1 MNPGQPILPP
11 FLSSDECRGEDAGSY
26 NSENAVLGEC
36 TCGDAHTPTYE
47 ENGDGLP
54 ADIGRNPDLWLY
66 RERTIALLKRYLRIS
81 IEVGRLPSLL
91 GRELFRS
98 KVTSYRM
105 SSFEDAVIFVHD
117 VERTLDHLDS
127 FGKDLV
133 AVIIFQ
139 DYSQDEAAEVLHC
152 ARRTVCRE
160 FPEAVDKVSDLFLEG
175 GLLNRLPPRRPLE
188 NSCQGGQ
195 NTHSPQAYANK
206 PNINLQSMAQLP
218 FQNAILKI
226 ESKKKE
232 RAGRALFIF
241 TLRGFHGNAQQTSRS
256 FRRSFGAAAE
266 NQRISRAKCASHG
279 ATGD

>member
-1 MNPGQPILPP
+1 MN
-11 FLSSDECRGEDAGSY
+11 SSPVIIPSELFPASGECTGEDAR
-26 NSENAVLGEC
+26 
-36 TCGDAHTPTYE
+36 TPINQ
-47 ENGDGLP
+47 ENGERFRSEL
-54 ADIGRNPDLWLY
+54 GRDPDLWLY

-98 KVTSYRM
+98 KVTSYGM

-117 VERTLDHLDS
+117 VERALDQLDS

-175 GLLNRLPPRRPLE
+175 GLLNRLPPRRPVE
-188 NSCQGGQ
+188 NSSQGGQ
-195 NTHSPQAYANK
+195 NTQFSASPCK
-206 PNINLQSMAQLP
+206 
-218 FQNAILKI
+218 
-226 ESKKKE
+226 
-232 RAGRALFIF
+232 
-241 TLRGFHGNAQQTSRS
+241 
-256 FRRSFGAAAE
+256 
-266 NQRISRAKCASHG
+266 
-279 ATGD
+279 

>member
-1 MNPGQPILPP
+1 MNSGQLILPV
-11 FLSSDECRGEDAGSY
+11 FLPTDESTGGGVRTPNIEDT
-26 NSENAVLGEC
+26 GEC
-36 TCGDAHTPTYE
+36 TGGGARTSSVEMEGSVAVRPV
-47 ENGDGLP
+47 
-54 ADIGRNPDLWLY
+54 DIGRNPDLWLY
-66 RERTIALLKRYLRIS
+66 RERTIALLRRYLRIS

-117 VERTLDHLDS
+117 VERALDQLDS

-175 GLLNRLPPRRPLE
+175 GLLNRLPPRRPVE

-195 NTHSPQAYANK
+195 NTQFSASPCK
-206 PNINLQSMAQLP
+206 
-218 FQNAILKI
+218 
-226 ESKKKE
+226 
-232 RAGRALFIF
+232 
-241 TLRGFHGNAQQTSRS
+241 
-256 FRRSFGAAAE
+256 
-266 NQRISRAKCASHG
+266 
-279 ATGD
+279 

>member
-1 MNPGQPILPP
+1 MT
-11 FLSSDECRGEDAGSY
+11 SSQAIIPSELLLQSNECRSEGARTVDPGNGELLL
-26 NSENAVLGEC
+26 SE
-36 TCGDAHTPTYE
+36 
-47 ENGDGLP
+47 
-54 ADIGRNPDLWLY
+54 IGRDPDLWLY

-81 IEVGRLPSLL
+81 IEVGRLPSIL

-117 VERTLDHLDS
+117 VEHALDQLDS

-175 GLLNRLPPRRPLE
+175 GLLNRLPPRRPVE

-195 NTHSPQAYANK
+195 NTQISASPCK
-206 PNINLQSMAQLP
+206 
-218 FQNAILKI
+218 
-226 ESKKKE
+226 
-232 RAGRALFIF
+232 
-241 TLRGFHGNAQQTSRS
+241 
-256 FRRSFGAAAE
+256 
-266 NQRISRAKCASHG
+266 
-279 ATGD
+279 